1 MKTRVPLLLSLVFA
15 AACSDS
21 SVTGP
26 APLGRVV
33 AAPTV
38 AGAAAA
44 TRITV
49 MTRNLYIGADVDQ
62 VITAL
67 VSGGDVLAALEGAV
81 ETVLATSYPARAEA
95 MADEIA
101 RTRPQFVGLQEVTEL
116 HLDLSAL
123 GIPVIDQ
130 PFLTIL
136 EGALSARG
144 LNYQLA
150 GQNTNTAATLVFGP
164 ISVSVVDHD
173 AILVDASRVETF
185 HLIAAPHFTNNIG
198 PLAGGLIDLE
208 RGFVLIDATISGVT
222 VKVANTHLE
231 AGVTGVDVSLLRAAQ
246 AGELVTAVGT
256 GPAILLGDF
265 NSTQTSLAYA
275 VVTGAPPAGGGFTDA
290 WAALRPGAPGLTCCE
305 LPDLSNHVNV
315 LSGRIDYVL
324 ARGLAGPQG
333 RLLGQV
339 TIVGDQPG
347 DRVPGLLYPV
357 WPSDHAGVVA
367 SLLLPPAQGLAA
379 R

>member
-1 MKTRVPLLLSLVFA
+1 LASTAAVPAV
-15 AACSDS
+15 
-21 SVTGP
+21 
-26 APLGRVV
+26 
-33 AAPTV
+33 
-38 AGAAAA
+38 

-164 ISVSVVDHD
+164 VSVSVVDHD

-324 ARGLAGPQG
+324 VRGLAGPQG

>member
-33 AAPTV
+33 LASTAAVPAV
-38 AGAAAA
+38 

-150 GQNTNTAATLVFGP
+150 GQNTNTAATLVLDRKSTRLNSSHSQ
-164 ISVSVVDHD
+164 ISYAVFCLKKKKLNTTLPLARELFFCVIS
-173 AILVDASRVETF
+173 F
-185 HLIAAPHFTNNIG
+185 HLI
-198 PLAGGLIDLE
+198 
-208 RGFVLIDATISGVT
+208 
-222 VKVANTHLE
+222 
-231 AGVTGVDVSLLRAAQ
+231 
-246 AGELVTAVGT
+246 
-256 GPAILLGDF
+256 
-265 NSTQTSLAYA
+265 
-275 VVTGAPPAGGGFTDA
+275 
-290 WAALRPGAPGLTCCE
+290 
-305 LPDLSNHVNV
+305 
-315 LSGRIDYVL
+315 
-324 ARGLAGPQG
+324 
-333 RLLGQV
+333 
-339 TIVGDQPG
+339 
-347 DRVPGLLYPV
+347 
-357 WPSDHAGVVA
+357 
-367 SLLLPPAQGLAA
+367 
-379 R
+379 

>member
-21 SVTGP
+21 SVTGA

-49 MTRNLYIGADVDQ
+49 MTRNLYIGADVDA
-62 VITAL
+62 VI
-67 VSGGDVLAALEGAV
+67 AALASGSETAALQAILAAV
-81 ETVLATSYPARAEA
+81 ETVRKTDFFARAGGLA
-95 MADEIA
+95 AEIA
-101 RTRPQFVGLQEVTEL
+101 RARPHVVGLQEVER
-116 HLDLSAL
+116 LDIDLTAL
-123 GIPVIDQ
+123 GFPIEIHQ
-130 PFLTIL
+130 NFLEIL
-136 EGALSARG
+136 LDSLAARG
-144 LNYQLA
+144 LHYDTA
-150 GQNTNTAATLVFGP
+150 GQVTNLMETPFPG
-164 ISVSVVDHD
+164 VSVTDHD
-173 AILVDASRVETF
+173 AILVDLDRVSVGPVTRQTY
-185 HLIAAPHFTNNIG
+185 AANIG
-198 PLAGGLIDLE
+198 TVPGTDIQLI
-208 RGFVLIDATISGVT
+208 RGFVAFDATIDGMAI
-222 VKVANTHLE
+222 KVANTHLE
-231 AGVTGVDVSLLRAAQ
+231 SGNGPGFAPLRAAQ
-246 AGELVTAVGT
+246 ATELVTAVG
-256 GPAILLGDF
+256 GASAAILLGDF
-265 NSTQTSLAYA
+265 NDPPDSPMHA
-275 VVTGAPPAGGGFTDA
+275 VITGTGFTDT

-324 ARGLAGPQG
+324 VRGLAGPQG

>member
-1 MKTRVPLLLSLVFA
+1 PRARASSPPPTSASASTTGIGCAPSGLPSSFSTPRRPGSRGRSCSSGSCTCCAGVRECPLPDVGLTDSAGRGLCSAPLPQETAMKTRVPLLLSLVFA

-62 VITAL
+62 VIT
-67 VSGGDVLAALEGAV
+67 
-81 ETVLATSYPARAEA
+81 
-95 MADEIA
+95 
-101 RTRPQFVGLQEVTEL
+101 
-116 HLDLSAL
+116 
-123 GIPVIDQ
+123 
-130 PFLTIL
+130 
-136 EGALSARG
+136 
-144 LNYQLA
+144 
-150 GQNTNTAATLVFGP
+150 TLVFGP
-164 ISVSVVDHD
+164 VSVSVVDHD

-324 ARGLAGPQG
+324 VRGLAGPQG